1 MLSKSS
7 VRLLLVCV
15 FGVAMAA
22 AQAKFL
28 VVSFTSDWRFS
39 PERSR
44 EIVKAL
50 LDNRRDVSYA
60 EIDAPHGHDAFLL
73 EDARYH
79 ALVRAWFDKVS
90 AEL

>member
-1 MLSKSS
+1 MRAGGDLSK
-7 VRLLLVCV
+7 
-15 FGVAMAA
+15 AMAA

>member
-1 MLSKSS
+1 MRTGGDLSK
-7 VRLLLVCV
+7 
-15 FGVAMAA
+15 AMAA